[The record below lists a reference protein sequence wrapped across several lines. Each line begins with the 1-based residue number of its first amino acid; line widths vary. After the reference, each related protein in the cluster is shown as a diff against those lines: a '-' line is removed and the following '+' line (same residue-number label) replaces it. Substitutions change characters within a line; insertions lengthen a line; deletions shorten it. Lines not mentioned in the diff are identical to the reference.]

1 MKIAG
6 IVVVSSLLIVLLI
19 RAAGSQPTIAERSE
33 ILPGPRTRLE
43 AITGSSGAVLVRQ
56 YTEVGLLGHGAI
68 SVAAIMVTNVTSE
81 TETKGLLIS
90 PSEGTGGMRNAYVD
104 YDEIPGLLSGIDYL
118 ASVDLA
124 TLKLANFAASYQT
137 RGNLNVTVY
146 SDVESKKAFI
156 STGRLSSD
164 TQHLDLQELA
174 HFRELITVVK
184 NILDN
189 PDSPEAKRK
198 LQVPETV
205 MKPEVVQ
212 PENAVPPRAVPQAR
226 PKSKAKGKTRAQTK
240 PKPKTKG
247 KG

>member
-1 MKIAG
+1 MLYSDAWRKDENSRYRSRKFA
-6 IVVVSSLLIVLLI
+6 SDRPAY

-124 TLKLANFAASYQT
+124 TLKLEFCSEP
-137 RGNLNVTVY
+137 
-146 SDVESKKAFI
+146 SDAWQSQRDGLQRYGIKESVHKH
-156 STGRLSSD
+156 R
-164 TQHLDLQELA
+164 
-174 HFRELITVVK
+174 
-184 NILDN
+184 
-189 PDSPEAKRK
+189 
-198 LQVPETV
+198 
-205 MKPEVVQ
+205 
-212 PENAVPPRAVPQAR
+212 
-226 PKSKAKGKTRAQTK
+226 
-240 PKPKTKG
+240 
-247 KG
+247 